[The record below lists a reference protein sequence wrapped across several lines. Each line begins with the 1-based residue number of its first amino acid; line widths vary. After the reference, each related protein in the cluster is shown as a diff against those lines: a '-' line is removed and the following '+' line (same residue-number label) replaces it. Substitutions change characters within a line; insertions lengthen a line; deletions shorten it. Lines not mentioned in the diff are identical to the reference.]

1 VAVDDGVVVASE
13 SLLVSSFSSS
23 SSRFLRGGSSKESF
37 RATALKPLFTM
48 FLSRALLL
56 RGCLC
61 VCACKC
67 VLCARTFVKNI
78 AQKTEKIGIFDDGNF
93 QIPPHHFYPPES
105 GRDTHTHTNTSTS
118 SSSRPRIA
126 LFVFAQNYHRG
137 SYTIFTHKKKEKG
150 RSHGKYQNGRR
161 AKAKEDEESKRGQR
175 ERRARRRRARR
186 RRRRVDREQK
196 EE

>member
-137 SYTIFTHKKKEKG
+137 SYTIFTHKKKEKEKPWQIPELLPSRKG
-150 RSHGKYQNGRR
+150 
-161 AKAKEDEESKRGQR
+161 E
-175 ERRARRRRARR
+175 RRRRIESRATRTARSSSSR
-186 RRRRVDREQK
+186 SSSPSARGS
-196 EE
+196 